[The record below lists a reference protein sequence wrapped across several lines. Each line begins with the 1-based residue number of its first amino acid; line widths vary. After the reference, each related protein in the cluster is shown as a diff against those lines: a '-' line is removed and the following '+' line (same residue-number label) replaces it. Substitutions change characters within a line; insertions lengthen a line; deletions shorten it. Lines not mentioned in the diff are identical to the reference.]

1 MPHGDVAVL
10 NQPLEVL
17 IILGGAMGGFI
28 IANPKPVLG
37 AVVKTLGRLLKGP
50 PQNKKPYLELL
61 TLQYAIFRLA
71 KSKGMLTLETYIENP
86 EESALFGEYPKF
98 LKKKAAVTFLCDYL
112 RLMTMGTDNPHE
124 VETLLEED
132 IEAMHE
138 GPIQASDAIQAMAD
152 GLPAFGIVAAVLGII
167 STMGSITDPP
177 EVLGEKIGAALVGTF
192 LGILMA
198 YGLVGPMA
206 SNLKGYAD
214 IKYFNCI
221 KAGLLAH
228 MQGYAPAVS
237 VEFSR
242 KILMPHE
249 RPSFLELEEA
259 LEDAPS
265 A

>member
-177 EVLGEKIGAALVGTF
+177 RG
-192 LGILMA
+192 
-198 YGLVGPMA
+198 
-206 SNLKGYAD
+206 SW
-214 IKYFNCI
+214 
-221 KAGLLAH
+221 
-228 MQGYAPAVS
+228 
-237 VEFSR
+237 
-242 KILMPHE
+242 
-249 RPSFLELEEA
+249 
-259 LEDAPS
+259 
-265 A
+265 